1 MAEEQDQEDKT
12 EDPTARRLEKA
23 KEEGQVLRSQDA
35 TTAAVTL
42 GVISLIYLSGAWLGE
57 GFTAVF
63 KSSLVFDG
71 DFREP
76 VQPLLAQFSSVLAK
90 SFILLTPLFLF
101 ALLVVIGTASGIG
114 GLIFSLKAAAPKLS
128 KINPLKGLARIF
140 GLRALVELTKAIL
153 KFSLVAVF
161 ASIFLYLTLDYFLYL
176 GWGDT
181 NEAITRSLDL
191 VFLGASITCLALI
204 VIAAVDIPY
213 QRFDF
218 IKKLKM
224 SKKDVKDELKEME
237 GQPEVRQQIRR
248 KQRELAEQRMLD
260 EVPNADV
267 VITNPSHFAVALIY
281 DIDSEMAPRVV
292 AKGRDFMAQRIK
304 ERARESEVLIFEAP
318 PLARALYFSVD
329 VGVCIPEA
337 LFHSVAQVIAY
348 VYGLNASNLRS
359 EKPKKPKPK
368 VPRELDFDSDGNKRS
383 YEN

>member
-1 MAEEQDQEDKT
+1 M
-12 EDPTARRLEKA
+12 
-23 KEEGQVLRSQDA
+23 
-35 TTAAVTL
+35 
-42 GVISLIYLSGAWLGE
+42 
-57 GFTAVF
+57 
-63 KSSLVFDG
+63 
-71 DFREP
+71 
-76 VQPLLAQFSSVLAK
+76 
-90 SFILLTPLFLF
+90 
-101 ALLVVIGTASGIG
+101 
-114 GLIFSLKAAAPKLS
+114 
-128 KINPLKGLARIF
+128 
-140 GLRALVELTKAIL
+140 
-153 KFSLVAVF
+153 
-161 ASIFLYLTLDYFLYL
+161 YL
-176 GWGDT
+176 GWADT
-181 NEAITRSLDL
+181 NEAITGSLDL

-281 DIDSEMAPRVV
+281 DIDSELAPRVV
-292 AKGRDFMAQRIK
+292 AKGQDFMARRIK
-304 ERARESEVLIFEAP
+304 ERARESEVLIFEAL

-359 EKPKKPKPK
+359 EKPKRPKPK
-368 VPRELDFDSDGNKRS
+368 VPRELDFDSDGNKRF
-383 YEN
+383 YKN

>member
-12 EDPTARRLEKA
+12 EAPTARRLEKA

-63 KSSLVFDG
+63 KSSLIFDG

-76 VQPLLAQFSSVLAK
+76 VQPLLAQFSGVLAK

-260 EVPNADV
+260 EDPNADV

-281 DIDSEMAPRVV
+281 DVDSEMAPRVV
-292 AKGRDFMAQRIK
+292 AKGQDFMAQRIK

>member
-1 MAEEQDQEDKT
+1 MAG
-12 EDPTARRLEKA
+12 R
-23 KEEGQVLRSQDA
+23 
-35 TTAAVTL
+35 
-42 GVISLIYLSGAWLGE
+42 
-57 GFTAVF
+57 GFHQAVF
-63 KSSLVFDG
+63 KSSLIFDG

-76 VQPLLAQFSSVLAK
+76 VQPLLAQFLVSNKVLY
-90 SFILLTPLFLF
+90 SFDAFIFIRS
-101 ALLVVIGTASGIG
+101 ARSYCTASGIG
-114 GLIFSLKAAAPKLS
+114 GLIFSLEAAAPKLS

-153 KFSLVAVF
+153 NFLLWRSL

-181 NEAITRSLDL
+181 KEAITRSLDL

-304 ERARESEVLIFEAP
+304 ERARV
-318 PLARALYFSVD
+318 
-329 VGVCIPEA
+329 
-337 LFHSVAQVIAY
+337 
-348 VYGLNASNLRS
+348 
-359 EKPKKPKPK
+359 
-368 VPRELDFDSDGNKRS
+368 
-383 YEN
+383 

>member
-42 GVISLIYLSGAWLGE
+42 GVISLIYLSGSWLGE

-63 KSSLVFDG
+63 KSSLIFES

-76 VQPLLAQFSSVLAK
+76 VQPLLAKFSSVLAK

-101 ALLVVIGTASGIG
+101 ALLLVVGTASGVG
-114 GLIFSLKAAAPKLS
+114 GLIFSLKAASPKLS

-161 ASIFLYLTLDYFLYL
+161 ASIFLYLTLDNFLYL
-176 GWGDT
+176 GWADT
-181 NEAITRSLDL
+181 NEAITGSLDL

-292 AKGRDFMAQRIK
+292 AKGQDSMARRIK

-329 VGVCIPEA
+329 VGACIPEA
-337 LFHSVAQVIAY
+337 LFHAVAQVIAY

-359 EKPKKPKPK
+359 EKPKRPKPK
-368 VPRELDFDSDGNKRS
+368 VPPELNFDTDGNKRFDK
-383 YEN
+383 N